1 MLQSFDTPGPTS
13 LYVEIGSGDV
23 QIRADDTAETTVE
36 VTGEDAEDSTV
47 EMRGEQIV
55 VLGPHRRGGFL
66 GRSHDLYVVVT
77 MPVASRLTTKLGSA
91 DLDVTGSV
99 GETRLKSGSGDIR
112 LDRVASEAGVDTGS
126 GDITVREITGDLRVR
141 TASGD
146 VAVERLGGSA
156 DVATASGDV
165 EIGSAAGEVSVKT
178 ASGDLRIREA
188 RKDVS
193 LATASGDLTVD
204 LMGAGQLQA
213 RNVSGDIRV
222 GIPAGLPVWTD
233 VNSMSGSVHSTLAG
247 AGQPEEGED
256 FLALRAKTV
265 SGDISL
271 EQR

>member
-1 MLQSFDTPGPTS
+1 MQQSFDTPGPTS

-23 QIRADDTAETTVE
+23 QIRVDDTAQTTVE
-36 VTGEDAEDSTV
+36 VTGQDAEDTTV

-55 VLGPHRRGGFL
+55 VLGARRRGGFL
-66 GRSHDLYVVVT
+66 GSSHDLDVVVT
-77 MPVASRLTTKLGSA
+77 MPLESQLATKLGSA

-99 GETRLKSGSGDIR
+99 GPSRLRSASGDIR
-112 LDRVASEAGVDTGS
+112 MDRVTAEAGIDTGS

-146 VAVERLGGSA
+146 VSVERLGGSA
-156 DVATASGDV
+156 NVATASGDV
-165 EIGSAAGEVSVKT
+165 EIGSAEGDVDVKT

-188 RKDVS
+188 KRDVS

-204 LMGAGQLQA
+204 RMGAGQLQA

-233 VNSMSGSVHSTLAG
+233 INSMSGSVRSTLSG
-247 AGQPEEGED
+247 AGQPQEGAD
-256 FLALRAKTV
+256 FLTLRAKTV